1 MIEDNS
7 KHCEIKEVLNE
18 NELLQS
24 CMARFSE
31 LEERVE
37 NAQLMTVQ
45 GKYQYFL
52 RKFQKITEEHQKYK
66 DLYENI

>member
-1 MIEDNS
+1 MTEDNN
-7 KHCEIKEVLNE
+7 KHCEIKEVINE

-52 RKFQKITEEHQKYK
+52 RKFQKITEEHQKHK